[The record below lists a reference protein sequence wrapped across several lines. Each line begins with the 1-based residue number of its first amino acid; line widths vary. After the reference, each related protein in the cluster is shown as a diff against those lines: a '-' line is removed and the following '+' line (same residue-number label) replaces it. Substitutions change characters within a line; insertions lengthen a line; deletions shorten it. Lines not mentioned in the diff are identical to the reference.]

1 MRKILY
7 LSGSRADYGPA
18 RSVLQRIAA
27 TPEFSLGLI
36 VTGMHI
42 DPVHGETWKE
52 IVADGFEIVERI
64 PGHVAGDTLAAM
76 AASIGNYLAAIAGA
90 IERHRPDILLVLGD
104 RGEQLAG
111 AIAAAYQNVT
121 VVHLCGGTLSGSID
135 DSVRHAITK
144 FAHFHLPALT
154 EHAHRIIQ
162 MGEDPAT
169 VLAVGLPGADI
180 SGDVTYSREEICRQ
194 YDLPL
199 DEPYLL
205 VIQHSVTHS
214 HQDAEKQI
222 TETLEA
228 VIATNHHALLAN
240 PNDDAGG
247 RVIIEK
253 MKSYAGSQPRL
264 HQLDPPRSRNLFA
277 SIMAHAAVQIG
288 NSSSGLF
295 EAMSVGLP
303 VVNIGDRQRGRE
315 HLGCLLNVGY
325 DRRQILHAIEMAL
338 SPDHRRRVTEL
349 AEQLIQQDTAAK
361 VVDCLQ
367 HLDLNLARR
376 AKTFFDLDLVI
387 SPGSAS

>member
-1 MRKILY
+1 
-7 LSGSRADYGPA
+7 
-18 RSVLQRIAA
+18 VLQRIAA
-27 TPEFSLGLI
+27 TPDLSLGLL
-36 VTGMHI
+36 VTGMHL
-42 DPVHGETWKE
+42 DPVHGETWQE
-52 IVADGFEIVERI
+52 LVADGFDITERV
-64 PGHVAGDTLAAM
+64 PGHIAGDTLAAM
-76 AASIGNYLAAIAGA
+76 AASIGNYLVAIAAA

-111 AIAAAYQNVT
+111 AIAAAYQNVI
-121 VVHLCGGTLSGSID
+121 VVHLCGGSLSGSID

-144 FAHFHLPALT
+144 FAHFHLPALA
-154 EHAHRIIQ
+154 EHANRIVQ

-180 SGDVTYSREEICRQ
+180 RNDVAYSRAEICGQ
-194 YDLPL
+194 YDVPL

-205 VIQHSVTHS
+205 VIQHSVTHA

-228 VIATNHHALLAN
+228 IIASGHHALLAN

-253 MKSYAGSQPRL
+253 INTYAGKQPRL
-264 HQLDPPRSRNLFA
+264 HQLEPPRSRTLFA

-288 NSSSGLF
+288 NSSSALF
-295 EAMSVGLP
+295 EAMSVSLP

-325 DRRQILHAIEMAL
+325 DRREILQAIETAL
-338 SPDHRRRVTEL
+338 DPNYRRQVIEF
-349 AEQLIQQDTAAK
+349 AERLSQQDTPAK
-361 VVDCLQ
+361 VVNCLQ
-367 HLDLNLARR
+367 QIDLDLARR
-376 AKTFFDLDLVI
+376 PKTFFNLP
-387 SPGSAS
+387 S